1 MHQWLGEIFN
11 NIYNQRH
18 VSAIYWVSMKVF
30 LISRI
35 INFVFDLLQ
44 ELPNNLRLKTEDL
57 RKIGNEKKFY
67 KLGVGIGQCPVSPAP
82 SPRHKKKKINK
93 QIIMI
98 IIIVFG
104 NSGQSFHKSRYLSFL
119 ILSNFA
125 SFSFFL
131 LTISLLL
138 TRPSFLQTSIS
149 WHF

>member
-1 MHQWLGEIFN
+1 MFLQFTEFPWKFN
-11 NIYNQRH
+11 
-18 VSAIYWVSMKVF
+18 SPKVERN

-35 INFVFDLLQ
+35 INFVCDLLQ
-44 ELPNNLRLKTEDL
+44 ELPNNLRRKTEDL
-57 RKIGNEKKFY
+57 RKIGNEKKFS
-67 KLGVGIGQCPVSPAP
+67 KLGVGIGHYPVSPAP
-82 SPRHKKKKINK
+82 PPPKKN
-93 QIIMI
+93 IIIIILII

-119 ILSNFA
+119 VLSNFA
-125 SFSFFL
+125 SFSYFL